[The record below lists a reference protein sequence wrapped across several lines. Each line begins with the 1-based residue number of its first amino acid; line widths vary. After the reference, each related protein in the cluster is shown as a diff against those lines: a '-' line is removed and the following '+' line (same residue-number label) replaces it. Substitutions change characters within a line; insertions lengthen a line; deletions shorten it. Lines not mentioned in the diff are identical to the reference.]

1 MKREFKNSLIRHLDF
16 LEAELKD
23 YAQFKEITK
32 QQYLRDRDKRRN
44 VERWIEN
51 VINSSVDIS
60 KVILTFEEIS
70 IPDTYRGIVSAI
82 SSVEGLENV
91 KAEEISRWV
100 RFRNIIAHEYLDIK
114 WSSIKRFINETE
126 TLYKTFLRI
135 VKLYLKN
142 KIESEE
148 QENQQE
154 SSVKSGN
161 S

>member
-1 MKREFKNSLIRHLDF
+1 MKREFKNSLIRHLEF

-51 VINSSVDIS
+51 VINSTVDIS
-60 KVILTFEEIS
+60 KVILTFEGMS
-70 IPDTYRGIVSAI
+70 MPDTYRGIVSAI
-82 SSVEGLENV
+82 SSVDGLENIE
-91 KAEEISRWV
+91 AEKVSRWV

-114 WSSIKRFINETE
+114 WNSIKKFIDETE
-126 TLYKTFLRI
+126 PLYKTFLRI
-135 VKLYLKN
+135 TKLYLKN
-142 KIESEE
+142 KIESEG

-154 SSVKSGN
+154 ENRGQ
-161 S
+161 

>member
-1 MKREFKNSLIRHLDF
+1 LKREFKNSLIRHLDF

-51 VINSSVDIS
+51 VINSTVDIS
-60 KVILTFEEIS
+60 KVILTFEGMS
-70 IPDTYRGIVSAI
+70 MPDTYRGIVSAI
-82 SSVEGLENV
+82 SSIDGLE
-91 KAEEISRWV
+91 KIEAEKVSRWV

-114 WSSIKRFINETE
+114 WSSIKKFIDETE

-135 VKLYLKN
+135 TKLYLKN

-154 SSVKSGN
+154 ENRGQ
-161 S
+161 